1 MSLPSSPNSEAD
13 ALTPLAETRAAMER
27 VRGERR
33 ESIVY
38 PGARHE
44 VLNETNRGEVLTA
57 VTSFID
63 RALEGR

>member
-1 MSLPSSPNSEAD
+1 
-13 ALTPLAETRAAMER
+13 MER
-27 VRGERR
+27 VRGERL

-44 VLNETNRGEVLTA
+44 VLNETNRGEVLAA